1 MAKTTVKKKSVKTAA
16 KSILKAKTAA
26 KTATK
31 TPAKNIPPKAAKKVA
46 TSAPK
51 AAKENLRS
59 APGKPASTQ
68 PVALADRLDT
78 LLHTVRCIAQ
88 HEDELCTL
96 LHAARKSNRLAK
108 SLASELRAILAN
120 LPAEEYAWELRAL
133 EEELDAAA

>member
-1 MAKTTVKKKSVKTAA
+1 MAKTTVKKK
-16 KSILKAKTAA
+16 AA

-31 TPAKNIPPKAAKKVA
+31 SAAKA
-46 TSAPK
+46 TKTTKTTPR
-51 AAKENLRS
+51 E
-59 APGKPASTQ
+59 PALNQ

-96 LHAARKSNRLAK
+96 LHAARKSQRTTATLVRD
-108 SLASELRAILAN
+108 LRSILDE

-133 EEELDAAA
+133 EEELDSAA